1 MFFGLRPV
9 PRILFVQPGA
19 CFSMA
24 VCGVFV
30 VVMIA
35 ACLRQEIFRW
45 KRLTPKVLAV
55 TCSSE
60 SSATHPSLTAAVSVC
75 KFFLID
81 LEIVVITNETH
92 EHPTH

>member
-1 MFFGLRPV
+1 MFFRLRPV
-9 PRILFVQPGA
+9 PRILFLA
-19 CFSMA
+19 FCLFSL
-24 VCGVFV
+24 VLVFQWRFV

-60 SSATHPSLTAAVSVC
+60 SSATHPSLTAAVSVQV
-75 KFFLID
+75 FLD
-81 LEIVVITNETH
+81 RS
-92 EHPTH
+92 

>member
-1 MFFGLRPV
+1 MRSHWACRNYMFLRLRPV
-9 PRILFVQPGA
+9 PRILFVHPGA

-24 VCGVFV
+24 VCGVV
-30 VVMIA
+30 VVVVIA

-60 SSATHPSLTAAVSVC
+60 SSATRPSLTAAVSVQV
-75 KFFLID
+75 FLD
-81 LEIVVITNETH
+81 RS
-92 EHPTH
+92 